1 MWNVCKRANEEMPVA
16 GWMDG
21 RPSFNSVGQKQLSD
35 DGKEYKLAKGDMEK
49 MKESKRGN

>member
-1 MWNVCKRANEEMPVA
+1 
-16 GWMDG
+16 MDG

-49 MKESKRGN
+49 MKERELIESKIKWVGIKKKDV